1 MAPEATSSL
10 ADAVSAAFAPQ
21 GRLAAAHAS
30 YRPRA
35 GQQTM
40 AQAVAATI
48 ADAGC
53 LVVEAGTGIGKTY
66 AYLVPALLSGQRVLI
81 STATKALQDQL
92 RGRDIPHLAQVLGL
106 PLRLAMLKGRNSY
119 VCLHRLQQALESGDA
134 LPSAYRAPLAQVHRW
149 SLHTRSGDLAELPA
163 LDERSPLIPWIT
175 SDRDNC
181 LGLACAHWQ
190 RCHVNVA
197 RREALEADVVVTNH
211 HLFFADLAVRHSGMA
226 ELLPTV
232 QVLVFDEAHRLNDI
246 GVQFLGQ
253 QMSTGQWLSLARDA
267 RLAVQAHA
275 RGLAQVEVAARG
287 LEYAAQALRQLCGAG
302 PAAKWRWVWQGE
314 APQEVPSHAW
324 AECLAVGASACGQ
337 VHSALQA
344 VVALH
349 PELARVA
356 ERALQLHRRLEQM
369 RLPTPPEQVRWV
381 SVDSGVR
388 LVESPLDV
396 AQALS
401 AQVWG
406 ATPALPGVGDTAPT
420 GMGEPA
426 AKAANVQERTARPRQ
441 SWVFTSATL
450 GDEPG
455 LRWFTERCGLE
466 GAHILQVPSPF
477 NYAQQAAWYV
487 PDALPLPADP
497 GHSSALAHWLAPV
510 AEALGGRTLVL
521 TTTTRAL
528 HAVAAALRQR
538 WRGSSPLQ
546 VLVQGE
552 ASKRELLARFRRSG
566 GGLVLVATA
575 SFWEGVDIPGDALQ
589 CVVIDKLPFPPPGDP
604 LVEARVRQIESR
616 GGRAFTDHA
625 LPEAAVALKQ
635 GAGRLIRHEDDRGLL
650 VIGDRRLLT
659 QSYGSRLLAALPPMR
674 ALQSEAAFQEAL
686 TALTRTS
693 TTDRPVP

>member
-1 MAPEATSSL
+1 MAPEATPSL
-10 ADAVSAAFAPQ
+10 ADAVSAAFAPH
-21 GRLAAAHAS
+21 GRLAAAEPA

-40 AQAVAATI
+40 AQAVVATI

-119 VCLHRLQQALESGDA
+119 LCLHRLQQALESGDA
-134 LPSAYRAPLAQVHRW
+134 LPPAYRAPLAQVHRW

-181 LGLACAHWQ
+181 LGMACGHWQ

-232 QVLVFDEAHRLNDI
+232 QVLVFDEAHRLNDT

-253 QMSTGQWLSLARDA
+253 QVSTGQWLSLARDA
-267 RLAVQAHA
+267 RLAVHAHA
-275 RGLAQVEVAARG
+275 RGLAQVEIAARE

-302 PAAKWRWVWQGE
+302 PTAQLRWAWQGD
-314 APQEVPSHAW
+314 APDEVTPHAW
-324 AECLAVGASACGQ
+324 AECLTAGAAACGQ
-337 VHSALQA
+337 VHGALQA
-344 VVALH
+344 VVGMH

-356 ERALQLHRRLEQM
+356 ERASQLHQRVEQM
-369 RLPTPPEQVRWV
+369 RLPPAPGQVRWV
-381 SVDSGVR
+381 GVESGVR

-406 ATPALPGVGDTAPT
+406 VAPALPGAGDTAPAA
-420 GMGEPA
+420 MGEPA
-426 AKAANVQERTARPRQ
+426 ANVLERSARHRQ
-441 SWVFTSATL
+441 AWVFTSATL

-477 NYAQQAAWYV
+477 NYAQQGAWYV

-497 GHSSALAHWLAPV
+497 GHSAALAHWLAPV

-575 SFWEGVDIPGDALQ
+575 SFWEGVDVPGDALQ

-604 LVEARVRQIESR
+604 LVEARVRQIEAR
-616 GGRAFTDHA
+616 GGRAFSDHA

-659 QSYGSRLLAALPPMR
+659 QSYGPRLLAALPPMR

-686 TALTRTS
+686 AAITRTS
-693 TTDRPVP
+693 TTDRSGP